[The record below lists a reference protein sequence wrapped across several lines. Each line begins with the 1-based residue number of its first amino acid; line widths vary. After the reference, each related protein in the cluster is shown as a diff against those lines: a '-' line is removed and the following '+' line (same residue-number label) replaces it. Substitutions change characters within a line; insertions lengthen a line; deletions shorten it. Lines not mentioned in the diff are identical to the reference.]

1 MCIFIWPA
9 IDAQGRARE
18 TREQAPAPLSRPNP
32 LRGPTAKKVAGPE
45 KNLGPLAPLSG
56 PQATFRPLRGP
67 SFCLARAKPAPS
79 CPRLGTRPFGAP
91 QVFPLEP
98 YHSAFAW
105 GQCAGGVPPAP
116 LLAPPGPPR
125 GAQKGPAP
133 AGPLC
138 GCGPWADCP
147 RPWGH
152 TYHTRAQGARLR
164 GTFPLVERALL
175 VVLSRPPR
183 VVPAPPRGT
192 CNKNNPTRA
201 PCGALAPLLSM

>member
-32 LRGPTAKKVAGPE
+32 LRGPTAKRVAGPE

-56 PQATFRPLRGP
+56 PQATSRPLRGP

-105 GQCAGGVPPAP
+105 GQCAGGCSPR
-116 LLAPPGPPR
+116 APPCAPWSPAGCPKGSRPR
-125 GAQKGPAP
+125 GSLVWVWPLGRLSPPLGPHLPHKGP
-133 AGPLC
+133 
-138 GCGPWADCP
+138 GCALAWHDPPG
-147 RPWGH
+147 
-152 TYHTRAQGARLR
+152 RA
-164 GTFPLVERALL
+164 
-175 VVLSRPPR
+175 RPPGR
-183 VVPAPPRGT
+183 AIPTPARRPRASA
-192 CNKNNPTRA
+192 RY
-201 PCGALAPLLSM
+201 L